1 MNENNMKKLVYA
13 LLLVL
18 PAMTFLSCSKNVSY
32 AEMKER
38 ERKYIKHWIDSAGI
52 KVISEHQFW
61 AQDSMT
67 DCSKN
72 EYVLFSESGVYMQ
85 IEKKGE
91 GVRLKDG
98 ETRNVLCRFLERE
111 VRTGDTLTTN
121 YYSAAIVDI
130 MMVSNNS
137 GTYSAYFTKGYMKEN
152 YSPAVPGGWLAPMAY
167 IRLSRDLDSIA
178 KVKLIVP
185 HTQGT
190 GDATTSI
197 TPCFYEVSY
206 QLGR

>member
-1 MNENNMKKLVYA
+1 MKKLVYA
-13 LLLVL
+13 LLLIL
-18 PAMTFLSCSKNVSY
+18 PAMTFLSCNKNISY

-85 IEKKGE
+85 IVEKGT
-91 GVRLKDG
+91 GVRLNDG
-98 ETRNVLCRFLERE
+98 ETRSVLCRYLERE

-121 YYSAAIVDI
+121 YYSAAIVDG
-130 MMVSNNS
+130 MMVSNTS
-137 GTYSAYFTKGYMKEN
+137 GTYSAYFTSGYMMGN
-152 YSPAVPGGWLAPMAY
+152 YNSSAVPGGWLAPMAY
-167 IRLSRDLDSIA
+167 IRLSRDLDRIA
-178 KVKLIVP
+178 RVNLIVP